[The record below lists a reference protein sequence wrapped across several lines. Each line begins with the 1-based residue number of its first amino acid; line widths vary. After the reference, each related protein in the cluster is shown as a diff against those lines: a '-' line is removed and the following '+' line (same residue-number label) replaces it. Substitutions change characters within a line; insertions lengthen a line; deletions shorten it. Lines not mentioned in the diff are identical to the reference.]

1 MAMLAIDVL
10 MILIMNIPLIHDH
23 ETYDHHQC
31 NQHENHNEYVEE
43 LKLEWNL
50 LDLGFVCQSHPKTIW
65 VGSETCQDIIVLI
78 FQHSYSD
85 IECQK
90 WRGPLLDHK
99 FVDGAESSCWSSS
112 SSLFIFPFIINFR
125 VLSPFWCP
133 PGIEVNWQ
141 KLQRNYLDYD
151 NNVLVLYC
159 YTLSSVYI
167 FKRRN
172 FDVWRWH
179 KSFCMNIE

>member
-1 MAMLAIDVL
+1 MEPVGFGIRMPISSKNNLGWV
-10 MILIMNIPLIHDH
+10 
-23 ETYDHHQC
+23 
-31 NQHENHNEYVEE
+31 
-43 LKLEWNL
+43 WNL
-50 LDLGFVCQSHPKTIW
+50 SGYHSPYFSTFIFWYRMQKMKRTI
-65 VGSETCQDIIVLI
+65 
-78 FQHSYSD
+78 
-85 IECQK
+85 
-90 WRGPLLDHK
+90 DHK
-99 FVDGAESSCWSSS
+99 FVDGAESLCSSSS